1 MKNIMIFRILMIL
14 ALVCVLSA
22 CAAKTYKVDFCGEQQ
37 MYDGAKDSYAPGKEV
52 TLRYTLIASDTSY
65 AFYLDGEEL
74 DVECDSNKGYFIR
87 FTMPDH
93 DVRLECVTKN
103 TMADQIPALE
113 AEPEENLSG
122 NEPEK
127 PSVVPP
133 EAEVPPE
140 EPVKKAV
147 QLLTLSKFFAQQRE
161 WDDEILLALSEYNG
175 VTLYGDSIGKYP
187 ALAEIL
193 EQTKNMAVRSMEDEF
208 DNLLV
213 TAKEELDLLGTD
225 SFVAKESTLDVQI
238 RRADST
244 AISLLSDSFLVYGNI
259 NDRYLRGTTYDTAT
273 GKALTLTD
281 VIKDMSQIPAIVKKE
296 LTSHTWTG
304 DFLSE
309 TAVEDYFRDTPADGI
324 SWTLDYHGVTFYF
337 RNGEIAEIGRHE
349 HLAAVVSFAEY
360 PELFNETYMTVPASY
375 IVELPLNHAFYADFD
390 GDGTLEELNVT
401 SVLDESGLYYEAFD
415 IYTDTDVQYYHAE
428 FSADTLHHTGG
439 YHPYYIKT
447 ADGRHYLYVF
457 ADGSELASNDM
468 TLRVIDI
475 TGGGFRE
482 VGDMHIAPGYVP
494 VDCSWALTDPD
505 NMMLENFETQQE
517 TAAYRVGS
525 DGMPVLK

>member
-1 MKNIMIFRILMIL
+1 MKRIITL
-14 ALVCVLSA
+14 LVGLLLVLSLLSS
-22 CAAKTYKVDFCGEQQ
+22 CISGSMPGETDSIDNKTETQYEKN
-37 MYDGAKDSYAPGKEV
+37 
-52 TLRYTLIASDTSY
+52 DTIIPTAEHMVLTK
-65 AFYLDGEEL
+65 AFG
-74 DVECDSNKGYFIR
+74 
-87 FTMPDH
+87 
-93 DVRLECVTKN
+93 RLE
-103 TMADQIPALE
+103 
-113 AEPEENLSG
+113 
-122 NEPEK
+122 
-127 PSVVPP
+127 
-133 EAEVPPE
+133 
-140 EPVKKAV
+140 
-147 QLLTLSKFFAQQRE
+147 E
-161 WDDEILLALSEYNG
+161 WDDEILLAVSEYSAAAPG
-175 VTLYGDSIGKYP
+175 EETAQKYP
-187 ALAEIL
+187 ALAETL
-193 EQTKNMAVRSMEDEF
+193 EQTQSMTVRSMEDEF
-208 DNLLV
+208 DNLLS
-213 TAKEELDLLGTD
+213 TAKEELSFLGAD
-225 SFVAKESTLDVQI
+225 SFVTKSSTLDVQI

-273 GKALTLTD
+273 GKELTLTD
-281 VIKDMSQIPAIVKKE
+281 VIKDISQIPAIVKKE

-309 TAVEDYFRDTPADGI
+309 TAVEDYFRDTPTDGI

-360 PELFNETYMTVPASY
+360 PELFNETYMTVPDSY

-401 SVLDESGLYYEAFD
+401 SVLDESGLYYKAFD

-428 FSADTLHHTGG
+428 FSADPLHRTGG
-439 YHPYYIKT
+439 YHPYYIKM

-457 ADGSELASNDM
+457 ADGSELASNDKK
-468 TLRVIDI
+468 LRVIDI
-475 TGGGFRE
+475 TGGSIQE
-482 VGDMHIAPGYVP
+482 VGDMYIGPGYIP

-517 TAAYRVGS
+517 TAAYCVGS